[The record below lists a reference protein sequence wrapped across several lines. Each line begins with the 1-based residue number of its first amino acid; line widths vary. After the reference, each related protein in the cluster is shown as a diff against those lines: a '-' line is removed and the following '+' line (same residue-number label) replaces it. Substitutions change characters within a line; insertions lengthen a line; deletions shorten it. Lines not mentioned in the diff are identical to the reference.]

1 VISGPTG
8 GISAT
13 LDVRLGFEAAHR
25 LPALGGKC
33 ANLHGHSWTAEY
45 TLSGVLGPDAILI
58 DLGDVKATLR
68 RWIDGHLDHACL
80 LGWTDPLT
88 KALEA
93 ESCRVFTFGHPD
105 TDLADLP
112 WPSTEAV
119 AVLLYRVAEGEL
131 TVPGLSVVG
140 VRVTEAPSIA
150 ASHP

>member
-1 VISGPTG
+1 MPGPTG

-33 ANLHGHSWTAEY
+33 ANLHGHSWTAEF
-45 TLSGVLGPDAILI
+45 TLSGVLDSGGIVA
-58 DLGDVKATLR
+58 DLGEIKATLR
-68 RWIDGHLDHACL
+68 RWIDDHLDHAAL
-80 LGWTDPLT
+80 LGWADPLT

-93 ESCRVFTFGHPD
+93 ESCRVFTFGHPN

-119 AVLLYRVAEGEL
+119 AVLLYRVADDQL
-131 TVPGLSVVG
+131 TIPGVSVVG
-140 VRVTEAPSIA
+140 VRVTEAPTIA